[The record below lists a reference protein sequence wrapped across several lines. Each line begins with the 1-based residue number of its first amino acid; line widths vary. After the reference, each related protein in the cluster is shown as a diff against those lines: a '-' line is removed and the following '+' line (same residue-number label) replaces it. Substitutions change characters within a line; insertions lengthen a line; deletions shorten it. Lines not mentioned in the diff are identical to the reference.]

1 MIENTARAGLLTV
14 SRRLLLRFE
23 LVYCFLLYLIP
34 LVLSGSQLVVGS
46 VVNAALFTAA
56 LHLNRRTLFLLA
68 VLPSLGALSH
78 GVLFGPLSW
87 FLFYFLPFIWAG
99 NRILI
104 DIFRQTRVLPAA
116 WARIVLAA
124 ALKALLL
131 FVAANFYYRWQIV
144 PKPFIT
150 AMGLIQF
157 ETAVIG
163 GFSVWV
169 FGRLKIFKTNERSK

>member
-1 MIENTARAGLLTV
+1 MVENAARAGLLTV
-14 SRRLLLRFE
+14 SRRLLLRLE

-34 LVLSGSQLVVGS
+34 LVLSGPQLLVGS
-46 VVNAALFTAA
+46 IVNAALFAA
-56 LHLNRRTLFLLA
+56 TLKLSKQSLFLLA
-68 VLPSLGALSH
+68 VLPSLGAFSH

-99 NRILI
+99 NLILI
-104 DIFRQTRVLPAA
+104 GVFRQTRVLPAA

-131 FVAANFYYRWQIV
+131 FAAANFYYRWQIA

-150 AMGLIQF
+150 AMGLVQF
-157 ETAVIG
+157 ETALIG
-163 GFSVWV
+163 GFSVWALV
-169 FGRLKIFKTNERSK
+169 GLKRLRTNERSK